1 MKMNNAGIC
10 RTGMKQALLF
20 GILAAGSLLSALDPG
35 GVTFDFRKSSDGLFK
50 AREIPPSENLIVN
63 ADRAAEES
71 PKDPLRWQGTYCFI
85 HSKKLPQDDPR
96 RAQVRKIVK
105 WSVKDGVF
113 TVVKPEELN
122 KILPPDLVGV
132 TSGGW
137 HKGVNLP
144 DARGGR
150 YNITFQYRGRN
161 SGAGGACLIVK
172 GLSEPAGKWW
182 KAKTLFFEVYKIRLS
197 DEYRNY
203 QNAILLPE
211 GIKSVQLAFR
221 IDGVGELHFRKPAVT
236 AGFSGAGEAGKKLTL
251 QLSPM
256 GRLDSTFALARNL
269 PGIIAFMWKRNGTPA
284 EAKMDHPQLVLEL
297 PREIAYHESAGLK
310 YLGKK
315 EVGKGLVRHRIDLT
329 GLRKRPATQPDF
341 DAYLRLTALLTT
353 AAAPGSRLAPG
364 RAWVEEAGSRLSNIV
379 KVGFEVIPEFRAGKP
394 EFFMPG
400 VYLGGR
406 CMYFTDPKNIEL
418 NARIFAA
425 AGIRWIIGSH
435 KPSYPFW
442 RKAGV
447 KVITPTLSYVGNGF
461 QIGNP
466 KGRPEGDKF
475 RTVGTLNREK
485 FDAST
490 CPAAVYE
497 KRPYYLNSTVPY
509 IREGLK
515 GADGLW
521 ANWEPYKY
529 AGRGCF
535 CDTCR
540 RNFARFVGV
549 SEEQMKK
556 EWPRELAV
564 GRKYHKQAV
573 RFRSLEHAKLVK
585 TVNETVIEATGG
597 KGRSLGFIP
606 GVQFNTMGSA
616 WRQEGY
622 DRETHPIDYAGALEW
637 IDPWGPYAAWRAQ
650 APFVYNKSFN
660 LRTFVKAKDVR
671 QAVNNDY
678 APKPPKLLAFP
689 HGYQLCDWV
698 TQPESIAIELLSYFF
713 NRWEAA
719 TVYAFP
725 KGYDARYWKAVADA
739 STVIARYEKYVFQG
753 KRVDDKVTLTAQQPY
768 AADTAIVEPLLGTHA
783 IYRMLQHTAYE
794 FKGALIVAAFN
805 FWRDGEV
812 FFTLKVEGLAPDTR
826 YTVRSRG
833 TRFTGKDGKSFT
845 GRELADGV
853 TLHAGAVRCEIYEIA
868 PEKAA
873 DKDLPSLT
881 AAAVEKARQA
891 ALPALRKA
899 KAADEAYEKIYGIRE
914 SKLENISN
922 AGIACA
928 ADPKA
933 RTLTFTAGKNKAVL
947 FVPTFVVT
955 DWDTGAGAVLRGNHH
970 SGAGAT
976 AFWLP
981 SCQIRGG
988 FAVTAQKKI
997 PGGLEITGEKRM
1009 LDRDNPGLAGLVI
1022 RQNIELTEGLRKIA
1036 VTTTL
1041 VNDSDRDLTFGVR
1054 YNLIPAPPG
1063 GQGGFTRLTVDGKT
1077 LDFKRDFSRKL
1088 FSTGIDKQYETTVR
1102 KLFSVKSATGRM
1114 DAAPVFFCK
1123 PGGKVRL
1130 DLEPKAA
1137 LAGAAVWDSGKL
1149 AAGSFEPCFKLTK
1162 LGPGGDS
1169 FVLLSTLSVEK

>member
-1 MKMNNAGIC
+1 
-10 RTGMKQALLF
+10 MKQALLF

-35 GVTFDFRKSSDGLFK
+35 GVTFDFRKSSDRLFK

-236 AGFSGAGEAGKKLTL
+236 AGSSGAGEAGKKLTL

-297 PREIAYHESAGLK
+297 PREIVYHESAGLK

-379 KVGFEVIPEFRAGKP
+379 KVGFEVIPEFRAEKP

-442 RKAGV
+442 RKASV

-475 RTVGTLNREK
+475 RTVGTPNREK

-622 DRETHPIDYAGALEW
+622 DKETHPIDYAGALEW

-753 KRVDDKVTLTAQQPY
+753 KRADGRVTLTAQQPY

-794 FKGALIVAAFN
+794 LEGKLIVAAFN

-826 YTVRSRG
+826 YTVRSG
-833 TRFTGKDGKSFT
+833 DIRFTGKDGRSFT

-873 DKDLPSLT
+873 DRNLPSLT

-1063 GQGGFTRLTVDGKT
+1063 TPGGFTRLTVDGKT
-1077 LDFKRDFSRKL
+1077 LDFKRDFARKL

-1123 PGGKVRL
+1123 PGFKVRL

-1149 AAGSFEPCFKLTK
+1149 AAGSFEPCFKLTR

-1169 FVLLSTLSVEK
+1169 FVLSSSLSVEK